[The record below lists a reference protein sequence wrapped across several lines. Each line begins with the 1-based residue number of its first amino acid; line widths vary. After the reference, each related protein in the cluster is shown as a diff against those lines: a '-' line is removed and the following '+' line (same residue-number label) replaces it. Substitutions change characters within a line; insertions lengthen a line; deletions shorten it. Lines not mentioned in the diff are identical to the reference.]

1 MLFRS
6 PQNSP
11 EWSAYYGMTWRG
23 DIMGG
28 EIRVTPSLSYRSDY
42 HLFDTPDPI
51 LDQDGYVLA
60 DASVVWTAPSRRWE
74 VGLFGRNLTNA
85 YYWSNVAKVGDVARR
100 LTGEPVTYGIQLSA
114 KM

>member
-1 MLFRS
+1 
-6 PQNSP
+6 
-11 EWSAYYGMTWRG
+11 MTWRG
-23 DIMGG
+23 DILGG

-74 VGLFGRNLTNA
+74 VGLFGRNLTDVR
-85 YYWSNVAKVGDVARR
+85 YKVGGYSFPGATYNNSISAFYGPPTTYSAR
-100 LTGEPVTYGIQLSA
+100 LTYRF
-114 KM
+114 